1 MKRSTKGALAASAAG
16 ILLLGGAGSLAF
28 WSATVSVPGGTI
40 ASGELKLSTPA
51 CGDGWLLDAGEA
63 TASDPYAPG
72 DQVVP
77 GDVITKVC
85 TFDITALGDHLRAT
99 LGVTGGD
106 FAAANALTADLD
118 IAATFQIDAVDI
130 PAEITEA
137 NHGDT
142 VTATISVTFDETS
155 LNGTQDL
162 TATLNAVTIAA
173 QQVHS

>member
-1 MKRSTKGALAASAAG
+1 MKRSTKGALAASAAA

-28 WSATVSVPGGTI
+28 WSATVNVPGATI
-40 ASGELKLSTPA
+40 ASGELKLSTPD

-72 DQVVP
+72 DRVVP

-85 TFDITALGDHLRAT
+85 TFDITATGDHLRAT
-99 LGVTGGD
+99 LDVTGGG
-106 FAAANALTADLD
+106 FAAANTLTADLD
-118 IAATFQIDAVDI
+118 VDATYQIDGVDI

-142 VTATISVTFDETS
+142 VTATIAVTFDEAS
-155 LNGTQDL
+155 LNATQEL
-162 TATLNAVTIAA
+162 SATLNAVTIAA
-173 QQVHS
+173 AQVHS